1 MKYVALTGKV
11 AECESGE
18 SVGCLPADSVY
29 EVQQCLNAIHVVPAE
44 SYNAILVL
52 PIIYIRKTIGNL
64 QWLIVKLIQLKR
76 EQDCS
81 YQGEALNIPTAF

>member
-1 MKYVALTGKV
+1 MKYVTVIGRGCDIIECQFMKYVALTGKV

-44 SYNAILVL
+44 SNNAILML

-64 QWLIVKLIQLKR
+64 Q
-76 EQDCS
+76 
-81 YQGEALNIPTAF
+81 